1 MPVRILAGDEE
12 FLLSKRVKEL
22 RASLVD
28 PAWASVNFLRLDNP
42 PLPEIVEAAAM
53 LPFGPGN
60 KVVLIDRCEL
70 FTKKK
75 SKGGE
80 EKPEPEGKA
89 KDRDKLLDDFEKSLA
104 SVAPNTHL
112 IFACP
117 FNFDSTLKTS
127 KAAVKAAPA
136 MEKFEVEKYYLGSR
150 NGVLEGWCRAEAKSH
165 GVSIEDNAITYLLE
179 GTEANRRQIAN
190 EIEKAATY
198 IFPNKHITYDVVV
211 RLSPYQSHVFALAD
225 CWLNGK
231 GKETLVS
238 ADELLSRQN
247 AMPIIATMQTMI
259 SRWILIKALAEK
271 FNRET
276 PTGPG
281 VNRRELPVHE
291 LVRRVAGELKA
302 KEFMIEKDLKRISK
316 ISMEKLIQKRIDLTR
331 LEDSIKTGLVPES
344 HALQIFLAG

>member
-1 MPVRILAGDEE
+1 M
-12 FLLSKRVKEL
+12 LSRRVQAL

-42 PLPEIVEAAAM
+42 PLQEVVEAAAM

-60 KVVLIDRCEL
+60 KMILIDRCEL

-75 SKGGE
+75 SKGGDD
-80 EKPEPEGKA
+80 KPEPEGKA
-89 KDRDKLLDDFEKSLA
+89 KDRDRLLDDFEKSLA

-127 KAAVKAAPA
+127 KAAKAAPLERI
-136 MEKFEVEKYYLGSR
+136 EKEKYYLGGR
-150 NGVLEGWCRAEAKSH
+150 NGVLESWCRTEAKNH
-165 GVSIEDNAITYLLE
+165 GVSIEDKAVTYLLD
-179 GTEANRRQIAN
+179 GTEANLRQIAN

-198 IFPNKHITYDVVV
+198 ILPNKHITYDVVV
-211 RLSPYQSHVFALAD
+211 RLSPYQSHVFALTD
-225 CWLNGK
+225 YWLNGK

-238 ADELLSRQN
+238 VDELLSRQN
-247 AMPIIATMQTMI
+247 AMPIIATMQTFI
-259 SRWILIKALAEK
+259 SRWILIKALADK

-281 VNRRELPVHE
+281 VNRRELPFPE
-291 LVRRVAGELKA
+291 LVRRVAASLRQRS
-302 KEFMIEKDLKRISK
+302 L
-316 ISMEKLIQKRIDLTR
+316 
-331 LEDSIKTGLVPES
+331 
-344 HALQIFLAG
+344 